1 MNYWLVKSPFRT
13 RSWQDV
19 LVKGGFKLYG
29 IRNHQSKNNISKMK
43 PGDKAF
49 FYHGPSGKQIYG
61 IMQVNKPAYPDPTT
75 NDPNWLAIDFEPVRT
90 FDVPVKLEQ
99 IRLIPELQNVT
110 LLKQPRVSVA
120 PITRDEFE
128 KIAHMSKDNL
138 YVLTPE
144 EIAIVEGKK

>member
-19 LVKGGFKLYG
+19 LVKGVFKLYG

-43 PGDKAF
+43 TGDKAL

-75 NDPNWLAIDFEPVRT
+75 SNSSWLSIDFEPVRT

-99 IRLIPELQNVT
+99 IRSIPDLQNIT

-120 PITRDEFE
+120 PLTKKEVER
-128 KIAHMSKDNL
+128 IAH
-138 YVLTPE
+138 
-144 EIAIVEGKK
+144 IAIVEGKI

>member
-19 LVKGGFKLYG
+19 LVKGVFKLYG

-43 PGDKAF
+43 PGDKTL
-49 FYHGPSGKQIYG
+49 FYHSLSGKQIYG

-75 NDPNWLAIDFEPVRT
+75 NALNWLAIELEPVMT
-90 FDVPVKLEQ
+90 FDVPVRLEQ
-99 IRLIPELQNVT
+99 IRSIPDLQNIT

-120 PITRDEFE
+120 PLTKREFD
-128 KIAHMSKDNL
+128 K
-138 YVLTPE
+138 
-144 EIAIVEGKK
+144 IVEITIREISS

>member
-19 LVKGGFKLYG
+19 LVKGVFKLYG

-43 PGDKAF
+43 TGDKAL

-75 NDPNWLAIDFEPVRT
+75 SNSSWLSIDFEPVRT

-99 IRLIPELQNVT
+99 IRSIPDLQNIT

-120 PITRDEFE
+120 PLTKKEVER
-128 KIAHMSKDNL
+128 IAHIDHL
-138 YVLTPE
+138 V
-144 EIAIVEGKK
+144 

>member
-19 LVKGGFKLYG
+19 LVKGVFKLYG

-43 PGDKAF
+43 TNDKAL

-75 NDPNWLAIDFEPVRT
+75 SDSSWLAIDFEPIKT
-90 FDVPVKLEQ
+90 FDAPVTLKQ
-99 IRLIPELQNVT
+99 IRSLPELQNML

-120 PITRDEFE
+120 PLTKKEFD
-128 KIAHMSKDNL
+128 K
-138 YVLTPE
+138 
-144 EIAIVEGKK
+144 IVEITIGEISS

>member
-19 LVKGGFKLYG
+19 LVKGVFKLYG

-75 NDPNWLAIDFEPVRT
+75 NDPNWLSIDFDPIKT
-90 FDVPVKLEQ
+90 FDAPVTLEQ
-99 IRLIPELQNVT
+99 IRSLPELQNMV
-110 LLKQPRVSVA
+110 LLKQPRVMVS
-120 PITRDEFE
+120 PLTKKEFE
-128 KIAHMSKDNL
+128 GISQ
-138 YVLTPE
+138 
-144 EIAIVEGKK
+144 IAIVEGKSKRQ

>member
-19 LVKGGFKLYG
+19 LVKGVFKLYG

-43 PGDKAF
+43 AGDKAF

-75 NDPNWLAIDFEPVRT
+75 NALNWLAIDLEPVMT
-90 FDVPVKLEQ
+90 FDVPVRLEQ
-99 IRLIPELQNVT
+99 IRSITDLQNIA

-120 PITRDEFE
+120 SLTKKEFE
-128 KIAHMSKDNL
+128 RISQ
-138 YVLTPE
+138 
-144 EIAIVEGKK
+144 IAIVEGKK